1 MNEKIFSL
9 AEIWNA
15 GFEDEKRKA
24 EARDRIWATELNKMD
39 IDIILKMKGIETTN
53 EASDRAKRKFET
65 GDLWEW
71 FISLILKRA
80 GIFISAQDRLEERVE
95 TGLLSV
101 SGRIDFKVG
110 GKPDLQKAFVFLKEL
125 ELPEKFMK
133 RATRIIAH
141 IDKNFPGGVPT
152 HIEEIKTCSLQ
163 VFERLEQSNKPS
175 LGYSLQL
182 YHYVRCTGMYGK
194 LTYICKDDSRMKE
207 FIIFPGD
214 EDLEKAY
221 IEKITRI
228 TEYYKKDIIP
238 EKEKP
243 IEWDIEQKK
252 FFLNTKVGW
261 SNYLTLNY
269 DIKDETEFGDI
280 YRGVVDSWNTVI
292 RRIINGQPMT
302 QKNLDY
308 IEKMEAN
315 GFIISE
321 LLEQKPFEPTAEE
334 LKLYKLR
341 QKEDKRLA
349 EIAEAEGMSAEELE
363 AQIQFLQKKKDL
375 LVHYVPAER
384 PKAEKAKKVTPE
396 LFPGTSDALNKLTI
410 KKNKNK

>member
-1 MNEKIFSL
+1 MNETKIFSL
-9 AEIWNA
+9 AEVWNA
-15 GFEDEKRKA
+15 GFEEEKRKV
-24 EARDRIWATELNKMD
+24 EPRSRIWATELNKMD

-80 GIFISAQDRLEERVE
+80 GIFISAQDRLEERVQ

-101 SGRIDFKVG
+101 SGKIDFKVG
-110 GKPDLQKAFVFLKEL
+110 GRPDLHKAHDFLKEL
-125 ELPEKFMK
+125 DLPEKFMK
-133 RATRIIAH
+133 RATRIITH
-141 IDKNFPGGVPT
+141 IDKEFPGGVPE

-175 LGYSLQL
+175 LSYSLQL
-182 YHYVRCTGMYGK
+182 YHYVRTTGMYGK
-194 LTYICKDDSRMKE
+194 LVYICKDDSRMKE
-207 FIIFPGD
+207 FIIRPGD

-221 IEKITRI
+221 IEKITRVS
-228 TEYYKKDIIP
+228 EFYSKDIIP

-243 IEWDIEQKK
+243 IEWDAEQKK
-252 FFLNTKVGW
+252 FFLNVKVGW

-292 RRIINGQPMT
+292 RRIISGQPMT

-315 GFIISE
+315 GFLVRE
-321 LLEQKPFEPTAEE
+321 LLDQKPFEPTAEE
-334 LKLYKLR
+334 LKAYKLKS
-341 QKEDKRLA
+341 KEDKKLA
-349 EIAEAEGMSAEELE
+349 EIAEAENMSAEELQ
-363 AQIQFLQKKKDL
+363 AQIEFLQKKKDL
-375 LVHYVPAER
+375 LVQYVPAER
-384 PKAEKAKKVTPE
+384 PKVEKIKVE
-396 LFPGTSDALNKLTI
+396 KI
-410 KKNKNK
+410 KKSK

>member
-15 GFEDEKRKA
+15 GFEDEKRKV
-24 EARDRIWATELNKMD
+24 EPRDRIWATELNKMD
-39 IDIILKMKGIETTN
+39 IDIILKLKGIETTN

-71 FISLILKRA
+71 FVSLILKRA

-101 SGRIDFKVG
+101 SGKIDFKVG
-110 GKPDLQKAFVFLKEL
+110 GQPDLAKAYELLKEL

-141 IDKNFPGGVPT
+141 IEKNFPAGVPQ

-175 LGYSLQL
+175 LSYSLQL

-207 FIIFPGD
+207 FVIFPGD

-243 IEWDIEQKK
+243 IEWDAELKK
-252 FFLNTKVGW
+252 FFLNVKVGW

-280 YRGVVDSWNTVI
+280 YRGVVESWNTVI
-292 RRIINGQPMT
+292 KRVQNGVPMT

-315 GFIISE
+315 GFDLKE
-321 LLEQKPFEPTAEE
+321 LLEERPLVLTAEQLKAYK
-334 LKLYKLR
+334 LKL
-341 QKEDKRLA
+341 KEDKKLA
-349 EIAEAEGMSAEELE
+349 QIEEAENMSAEELE
-363 AQIQFLQKKKDL
+363 AEIKFLQKKKTIL
-375 LVHYVPAER
+375 TAFVPADR
-384 PKAEKAKKVTPE
+384 PKEEK
-396 LFPGTSDALNKLTI
+396 I
-410 KKNKNK
+410 KK